1 VEQVA
6 RRSLERTSALFYVDS
21 LEWLRRGGRIGT
33 AAARFGT
40 ALAVKPLL
48 HLSDGRI
55 MPLEKVRT
63 ASKAIARLVQ
73 LTVRAAGEDPV
84 DVAVQHLAAPERAA
98 EVAGRLKEELP
109 RLGQLYE
116 SEVGAA
122 VGAHVG
128 PGLLGVCVRKN

>member
-1 VEQVA
+1 
-6 RRSLERTSALFYVDS
+6 
-21 LEWLRRGGRIGT
+21 
-33 AAARFGT
+33 
-40 ALAVKPLL
+40 
-48 HLSDGRI
+48 

-73 LTVRAAGEDPV
+73 LTVRAAGTDPV

-109 RLGQLYE
+109 HLGQLYE
-116 SEVGAA
+116 SEVGAV

-128 PGLLGVCVRKN
+128 PGLLGVVVTKH